1 MGFDVP
7 MTTKGCISFSDM
19 DASMGL
25 PSQVSAPPPVAQSVP
40 PVQIIQAQTVSPVQ
54 MPQQQAQPKV
64 RPAATGVILKKGQK
78 VNLALNGEVLTNIR
92 IALGW
97 DLVNIACDLDT
108 SAFMLGVDNKVIGDD
123 WFVFYGQLTSPDG
136 AVVHH
141 GDSDGTTA
149 AGGDDESI
157 DIDLRRLN
165 TSVKKI
171 VFVVTINE
179 ALQNGQN
186 FSMVKDAY
194 VRAINMQNNKELVRF
209 NLTDYY
215 NNVCSM
221 VVGELYNHNG
231 QWKFNAVGNGLAQ
244 DLAGLCATYGV
255 NVAG

>member
-40 PVQIIQAQTVSPVQ
+40 PVQMTQAQTVSPVQ
-54 MPQQQAQPKV
+54 MPQQQAPPKV

-78 VNLALNGEVLTNIR
+78 VNLTPNGEVLTNIR

-108 SAFMLGVDNKVIGDD
+108 SAFMLGADNKVIGDD

-141 GDSDGTTA
+141 GDSDGTATV
-149 AGGDDESI
+149 GGDDESV

-179 ALQNGQN
+179 ALKNGHN

-215 NNVCSM
+215 SNVCSM

>member
-25 PSQVSAPPPVAQSVP
+25 PSQVSTPPIV
-40 PVQIIQAQTVSPVQ
+40 QTVSPIQMTQQQTVQPVQ
-54 MPQQQAQPKV
+54 MPQTQPKV

-108 SAFMLGVDNKVIGDD
+108 SAFMLGADNKVIGDD

-136 AVVHH
+136 SVVHH
-141 GDSDGTTA
+141 GDSDGTTT

-194 VRAINMQNNKELVRF
+194 VRAINMQNNQELVRF

-215 NNVCSM
+215 NNVFSM